1 MMCFTNAQFWCV
13 LCVLMCVCVCVCGAG
28 QSSQHN
34 TKNNVIWAH
43 AEVRRYIF
51 VVRACVL
58 VCVCA
63 RACEIA
69 CLCARNICALLQLCR
84 FFPFV
89 LVMLLFVVRTSAIFV
104 IACNCVLFFFV
115 VDVLYFCC

>member
-1 MMCFTNAQFWCV
+1 M
-13 LCVLMCVCVCVCGAG
+13 CGAG

-63 RACEIA
+63 RACGIA

-84 FFPFV
+84 FFHFV
-89 LVMLLFVVRTSAIFV
+89 LAVLYFVVSVSAIFV
-104 IACNCVLFFFV
+104 IACNCVPFFSPSLICYIFV
-115 VDVLYFCC
+115 LSA